1 MLEQTSH
8 DCNTKGVFAFENSPK
23 TKINRILLSQ
33 MMVGLSDL
41 TGMV

>member
-1 MLEQTSH
+1 MIAIQ
-8 DCNTKGVFAFENSPK
+8 KVVFAFENSLK